1 MLKKDFSVDD
11 GEMSSKDRREKVLQR
26 ISEYER
32 FEANCQKI
40 KKLNK
45 NQRVELSREVIN
57 IHNNMLDNNLQ
68 STDLRS
74 LPQSE
79 VSLPQRIQL
88 WRMGG
93 SLVRASSLPTILSE
107 EDTEGMESVPSKRR
121 SRSINSDNIF
131 S

>member
-74 LPQSE
+74 LPQAE

-93 SLVRASSLPTILSE
+93 GLVRASRGDRWSPMVT
-107 EDTEGMESVPSKRR
+107 TATTA
-121 SRSINSDNIF
+121 SRPLGVKVIP
-131 S
+131 